1 VSRPDLRA
9 LTADRAAALSNRGLV
24 ARAVRELAEGSGPQ
38 VTEDA
43 DGTVRGAFP
52 SGVATA
58 LPPGVTLAD
67 ASCTCGAPTVC
78 RHRVATALAYAAAA
92 PAGGELDLP
101 AADDK
106 ELAAFVGATAWRRA
120 LAQRKA
126 GLDAV
131 VHRGAGEVAVR
142 LPTATVHLGSGNL
155 ALARC
160 TCAAGPRCEHVALA
174 VQALRAPPGPG
185 DVRRLAAADEALD
198 ATSAGLLAEAVATA
212 RDILEDGVAGSAPG
226 TAERL
231 HVLQSR
237 LDDHGL
243 TWLATLVEDLE
254 ELLREHASRSAR
266 YEPRRAAHLLAELAA
281 RARAA
286 RGRGVLAPRS
296 VLGLGEPREV
306 ALASVRLV
314 SLGAR
319 GTSDGTLRE
328 VTILLGDPASG
339 LVLAHTRRFRVAP
352 DEETD
357 AAALGERTV
366 ITGLRVRELAH
377 AEALLRDLRRSARG
391 ELRWTAFRRGLASA
405 TAIGGPGSVA
415 GRAAAAW
422 RSLPFP
428 VRVGEL
434 AELIRHERHHPPSL
448 LRARAV
454 TRSVHVVE
462 VSTVDE
468 VAYTPGR
475 QALVARL
482 RDQAGRPF
490 RLVREHRSVAPHA
503 LEAIAEALGQAPIAV
518 AGRLVLE
525 GGQHV
530 MDPCGIVGQHLVVP
544 DLAGS
549 APRLD
554 VARGTGMALDPLAQ
568 VLDDAWRV
576 VADASHVG
584 LRSASLVPRAR
595 AAAERLRGMGAPALA
610 ATMEALAAGG
620 RERWEDAAI
629 GLHVAAERNGLL
641 AVDSPDPGV

>member
-9 LTADRAAALSNRGLV
+9 LTPERAAALSSRGLV
-24 ARAVRELAEGSGPQ
+24 ARATREIAEGDGPQ

-52 SGVATA
+52 SGVQTA
-58 LPPGVTLAD
+58 LAPGVALAD

-78 RHRVATALAYAAAA
+78 RHRVATALAYALSSPGAA
-92 PAGGELDLP
+92 EVDLP
-101 AADDK
+101 ATDDK
-106 ELAAFVGATAWRRA
+106 DLSAFVGATAWRRA

-131 VHRGAGEVAVR
+131 VHEAAGEVAVR
-142 LPTATVHLGSGNL
+142 LPTATVHLGSANL

-174 VQALRAPPGPG
+174 VQALRAETGPG
-185 DVRRLAAADEALD
+185 GTRRLAASNESLDE
-198 ATSAGLLAEAVATA
+198 TSTRLLEETGAAA
-212 RDILEDGVAGSAPG
+212 RDLLQDGVAGSAPG
-226 TAERL
+226 IAERL

-254 ELLREHASRSAR
+254 ELVREHASRSAR
-266 YEPRRAAHLLAELAA
+266 YEPRRAAHLLAELVA

-319 GTSDGTLRE
+319 GASDGSLRE
-328 VTILLGDPASG
+328 VTIYLGDPASG
-339 LVLAHTRRFRVAP
+339 LVLAHTRRWRVAP
-352 DEETD
+352 GEETE

-415 GRAAAAW
+415 GRAADAW
-422 RSLPFP
+422 RAMPFP
-428 VRVGEL
+428 IRVGDLGEL
-434 AELIRHERHHPPSL
+434 LRHQRELPPSL
-448 LRARAV
+448 LRARVA
-454 TRSVHVVE
+454 TRDVHVVE
-462 VSTVDE
+462 VSAVDE
-468 VAYTPGR
+468 VTYAPGR
-475 QALVARL
+475 QALIARL

-503 LEAIAEALGQAPIAV
+503 LEAIADALGQLPSAV
-518 AGRLVLE
+518 AGRLTLE
-525 GGQHV
+525 GGHYV
-530 MDPCGIVGQHLVVP
+530 MDPCGLVGEHLVVP

-554 VARGTGMALDPLAQ
+554 VARATEQALDPLAQ
-568 VLDDAWRV
+568 VLEDARRV
-576 VADASHVG
+576 VADAAHVG
-584 LRSASLVPRAR
+584 LRSGSFVPRAR
-595 AAAERLRGMGAPALA
+595 ASAQRLREVGAPALGA
-610 ATMEALAAGG
+610 VLDALAGEG
-620 RERWEDAAI
+620 QDRWADAAI
-629 GLHVAAERNGLL
+629 AVHVAAERDGLL
-641 AVDSPDPGV
+641 AFGPEDRNP